1 MNKLSLLL
9 VCLVLFL
16 SGHTQTTTGTTSTPA
31 TPAPVQC
38 QVGYYDVPQPP
49 VCTTE
54 TGADGQPEQV
64 CTAVGSAAYVGIL
77 DKANPT
83 FSENNFPLN
92 DIDWS
97 GTCRCSLWV
106 YSGLNL
112 KGQYWLQYGFSKSKT
127 KSIVVSQIWK
137 RPTRSFKITCTF

>member
-16 SGHTQTTTGTTSTPA
+16 HGNTQTTTTTTPA
-31 TPAPVQC
+31 SVYC
-38 QVGYYDVPQPP
+38 EVGYYNVPPPP

-54 TGADGQPEQV
+54 TGADGQPVQV
-64 CTAVGSAAYVGIL
+64 CTAVGSAVAAQII
-77 DKANPT
+77 DKAHPT
-83 FSENNFPLN
+83 FSLNNFPLN

-97 GTCRCSLWV
+97 GTCKCYLWL
-106 YSGLNL
+106 YSGVNF
-112 KGQYWLQYGFSKSKT
+112 KGQYWLQYSFAKSKT

-137 RPTRSFKITCTF
+137 RLAKSFKITCTF